1 MIIHAET
8 EEEYYYLRDNWCTP
22 TPLDLQFNHSF
33 YDDGFGNIMR
43 IDIDGSDSNIA
54 NTRTRL
60 EVGEFDVVDNRWFI
74 QREGRIPKVS

>member
-1 MIIHAET
+1 
-8 EEEYYYLRDNWCTP
+8 
-22 TPLDLQFNHSF
+22 
-33 YDDGFGNIMR
+33 MR